1 MIHKRDYGTYTQK
14 IDFKNSDFLYII
26 LYLAFQTLNTWNLWK
41 SKPGKLSRLD
51 VSYLHFLLFM
61 LQYCNPLDEPWGFW
75 EKTITSM
82 FKKKK
87 KKMLQ
92 GQNLFHKGQL
102 YQINETEI
110 NYIKKWLEEQQPQ
123 WCADEKSGKQ
133 CLM

>member
-1 MIHKRDYGTYTQK
+1 
-14 IDFKNSDFLYII
+14 
-26 LYLAFQTLNTWNLWK
+26 
-41 SKPGKLSRLD
+41 
-51 VSYLHFLLFM
+51 
-61 LQYCNPLDEPWGFW
+61 
-75 EKTITSM
+75 
-82 FKKKK
+82 
-87 KKMLQ
+87 MLQ